1 MRYICG
7 MPTWQAVAVR
17 LLEEPVPKTSFT
29 FNAADHALLRELASL
44 FGTNQTESIRR
55 AMRDTVVRLRRG
67 EPGYWIVSPDMPEPP
82 TSAPSAARARPLRAV
97 AQSPGTR

>member
-29 FNAADHALLRELASL
+29 FNAADDALLRELASL

-55 AMRDTVVRLRRG
+55 AMRDTVVRRRRG
-67 EPGYWIVSPDMPEPP
+67 QPSYWIVSPNMPERP
-82 TSAPSAARARPLRAV
+82 TSSTAAARARTLR
-97 AQSPGTR
+97 GGEK